1 MCYKRLIRTVRL
13 ELKGQ
18 GKPHQLVFTTRG
30 FIVCKTYWIVYLIFH
45 LKLKQNVNFSL
56 ITWKQNLW
64 WLLICNDIY
73 ARFKASF
80 WIRKFLTFECTSV
93 HIINL
98 LFCLF
103 MFFKNKV
110 SHGRSTFKKL
120 DLALSITNPIYYFMV
135 RGRNPELCQNVL

>member
-1 MCYKRLIRTVRL
+1 MCYKRLIRTLRL
-13 ELKGQ
+13 ELKEQ
-18 GKPHQLVFTTRG
+18 GKPHKLMFTTRG
-30 FIVCKTYWIVYLIFH
+30 FIVCKTYWIVYYFIFH
-45 LKLKQNVNFSL
+45 LKLKRNVNFSL
-56 ITWKQNLW
+56 ITRKQNLW

-80 WIRKFLTFECTSV
+80 WIRKLLTFECTSV

-103 MFFKNKV
+103 MSFKNKV

-120 DLALSITNPIYYFMV
+120 DLALSITIPI
-135 RGRNPELCQNVL
+135 